1 LSRALLALRPE
12 LEGLGVTLRF
22 EARLEGL
29 VVEGGRV
36 AGAIVGGERLATD
49 AVFLC
54 TGHSARDVHRL
65 LLAAGVRLE
74 ARPFA
79 VGARIEHLQEL
90 VDRAQYGDPA
100 LAEELGAATYGMA
113 HHERGLSAHTFCTCP
128 GGEVV
133 AASTEPDGV
142 TVNGMSYSH
151 RRQPFCN
158 SAVVSEIEPAGDDPL
173 WGVAVQREL
182 ERRAAEAGG
191 GRQAAPSQRVAD
203 FLAGR
208 PPGSS
213 DGGWASSYRLGL
225 RSADLAEL
233 LPPRV
238 VDAMRLAIRAF
249 GKRIPGFDREGHLIA
264 VEARTTSPVRVPRDP
279 RTRQSVT
286 TPGLFPVGEGAGYA
300 GGIVSA
306 ASDGLRAVE
315 TVDALEKGSP
325 AYPVDS
331 TDRKM

>member
-1 LSRALLALRPE
+1 VADAPDILTSARPHLGTNRLSRALLALRPE
-12 LEGLGVTLRF
+12 LESMGVTLRF
-22 EARLEGL
+22 DARLERL
-29 VVEGGRV
+29 LVEGGRV
-36 AGAIVGGERLATD
+36 VGAVVGGERVDTD

-65 LLAAGVRLE
+65 LLEAGVRLE

-79 VGARIEHLQEL
+79 VGARVEHPQEL
-90 VDRAQYGDPA
+90 IDRSQYGDA
-100 LAEELGAATYGMA
+100 SLAAELGAATYGLA

-133 AASTEPDGV
+133 AASTEADAL

-158 SAVVSEIEPAGDDPL
+158 SAVVSEIEPEGDDPL

-191 GRQAAPSQRVAD
+191 GSQAAPSQRVVD

-208 PPGSS
+208 PSRGE
-213 DGGWASSYRLGL
+213 WETSYRLGL
-225 RSADLAEL
+225 RAGDVAAL

-238 VDAMRLAIRAF
+238 VEAMKLALRAF
-249 GKRIPGFDREGHLIA
+249 GRRIKGFDREGHLIA

-279 RTRQSVT
+279 GTHQSVT
-286 TPGLFPVGEGAGYA
+286 TRGLFPVGEGAGYA

-315 TVDALEKGSP
+315 HVS
-325 AYPVDS
+325 
-331 TDRKM
+331 